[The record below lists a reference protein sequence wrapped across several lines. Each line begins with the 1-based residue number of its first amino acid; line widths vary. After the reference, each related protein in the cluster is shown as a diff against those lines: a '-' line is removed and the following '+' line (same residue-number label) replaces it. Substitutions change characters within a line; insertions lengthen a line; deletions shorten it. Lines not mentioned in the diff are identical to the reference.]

1 MSGGAG
7 TPSFARRRET
17 TSMSSAET
25 VLVTG
30 ATGFVGSV
38 LTRQLVDKGAD
49 VRIFRRDTSSL
60 NLLGV
65 YAERVDHAVGD
76 VTQARSL
83 YEAMQG
89 VERVYHVAAKVSF
102 GPGEQEA
109 LRRVN
114 ADGTANVVNAALRAG
129 VSRLVHTSSMA
140 AFGRPEEPGG
150 TIDETTEWQGA
161 PHRSAYARSKRR
173 AELEVHR
180 GIAEGLDA
188 TLVNPSL
195 VFGVGGPDTNTRRIV
210 DAVRSG
216 WLPAVPPGGTNVVDV
231 RDVAAGLRAAMEN
244 GETGRRYFL
253 GSENVSWKSLTGTL
267 SEAFGVDPPRRTV
280 PGWLLTAGGVV
291 AEGLSVITR
300 TRPFLTRSTARTA
313 ARTYRYDNTRARQE
327 LDCTFRAFE
336 KTAFHIADE
345 LSRET

>member
-1 MSGGAG
+1 
-7 TPSFARRRET
+7 
-17 TSMSSAET
+17 MSSAGT

-38 LTRQLVDKGAD
+38 LTRQLVDEGCE

-60 NLLGV
+60 NLLDT

-76 VTQARSL
+76 VTRARSL
-83 YEAMQG
+83 YEAMEG

-102 GPGEQEA
+102 APGEQEA

-129 VSRLVHTSSMA
+129 VRRLVHTSSMA

-150 TIDETTEWQGA
+150 AIDETTEWQGA

-188 TLVNPSL
+188 TLVNPS
-195 VFGVGGPDTNTRRIV
+195 GPIPIRAESSTPCAADG
-210 DAVRSG
+210 S
-216 WLPAVPPGGTNVVDV
+216 PPCP
-231 RDVAAGLRAAMEN
+231 RAAPTSWTCATWPQASASPWST
-244 GETGRRYFL
+244 ETQAAAT
-253 GSENVSWKSLTGTL
+253 SW
-267 SEAFGVDPPRRTV
+267 
-280 PGWLLTAGGVV
+280 
-291 AEGLSVITR
+291 
-300 TRPFLTRSTARTA
+300 A
-313 ARTYRYDNTRARQE
+313 ARTSPGNPSPARWRRRSASIRRAAPCRGG
-327 LDCTFRAFE
+327 F
-336 KTAFHIADE
+336 
-345 LSRET
+345 